1 MKILSYIMVDTRV
14 FFLHLANHQSFHH
27 PKNSRIYRS
36 MFLEFTFSTISLLQR
51 LDKKL
56 ETGEIR
62 FNSANLNEQGTP
74 PPRDGHWKNSFISI
88 SISIFIYIY
97 LFTGYLAFFLFLLPF
112 SMVLLPFFFW
122 PPFFLAAILRKLH

>member
-62 FNSANLNEQGTP
+62 FNTANLNEQGTP
-74 PPRDGHWKNSFISI
+74 PPRDGHWKNSFYLYLYLYLF
-88 SISIFIYIY
+88 IFIY
-97 LFTGYLAFFLFLLPF
+97 LLVTLPF
-112 SMVLLPFFFW
+112 SSFYSPSPWSYCLFFFW